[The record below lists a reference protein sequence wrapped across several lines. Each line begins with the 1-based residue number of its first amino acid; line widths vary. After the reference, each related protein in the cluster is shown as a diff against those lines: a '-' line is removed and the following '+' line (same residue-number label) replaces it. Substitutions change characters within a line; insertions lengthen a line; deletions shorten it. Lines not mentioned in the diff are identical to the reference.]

1 MALADRVLSEAPKRR
16 HGLPC
21 SVGDLLDR
29 LPDVESKAL
38 EHMLS
43 SGWSQSDIYDAVTS
57 EGHSVGRQ
65 TINRHR
71 SQACRC
77 YQGGTK

>member
-1 MALADRVLSEAPKRR
+1 MALADRITEPPTRR

-21 SVGDLLDR
+21 SVGELLEA
-29 LPDVESKAL
+29 LPDIESDAL
-38 EHMLS
+38 RHMLS
-43 SGWSQSDIYDAVTS
+43 AGWSQDAIYTAITE

-71 SQACRC
+71 SRACRC
-77 YQGGTK
+77 FQ

>member
-1 MALADRVLSEAPKRR
+1 MALSDRIQDTPARR

-21 SVGDLLDR
+21 SVGALIDQ

-43 SGWSQSDIYDAVTS
+43 TGWSQNDIYDAVTS
-57 EGHSVGRQ
+57 EGHSIGRQ

>member
-1 MALADRVLSEAPKRR
+1 MALTDRVQNKPAPRR
-16 HGLPC
+16 QGLPC
-21 SVGDLLDR
+21 SVGDLLTKM
-29 LPDVESKAL
+29 PPADVEAL

-43 SGWSQSDIYDAVTS
+43 AGWSQNDIYDAVTA
-57 EGHSVGRQ
+57 EGYQVARQ

-77 YQGGTK
+77 FQ

>member
-1 MALADRVLSEAPKRR
+1 MALKDRITQTAPKRA

-29 LPDVESKAL
+29 LPDDERAAL
-38 EHMLS
+38 QHMLDN
-43 SGWSQSDIYDAVTS
+43 GWSQNEIYDAVTA
-57 EGHSVGRQ
+57 EGHEVGRQ

-71 SQACRC
+71 SRACRC
-77 YQGGTK
+77 YR

>member
-77 YQGGTK
+77 YQGGAK